1 MVNTY
6 ITHVI
11 RCLYKSNTL
20 ELSEISKLIG
30 ASEKFCKEILEKEE
44 NRYTEGLTL
53 EHVDRIVDF
62 FGMAIFGNSFCKD
75 LFTPQKSHY
84 RNWESLE
91 ENEKEMINIGATIT
105 GGSSIKSANA
115 VSYAKECYH
124 FIDSCEQMISVIKES
139 GSSDDGIESSEN

>member
-30 ASEKFCKEILEKEE
+30 APEEFCKEILEKKETG
-44 NRYTEGLTL
+44 YTEGLTL

-62 FGMAIFGNSFCKD
+62 FGMAIFGTSFCKD
-75 LFTPQKSHY
+75 LFAPQKSHY

-91 ENEKEMINIGATIT
+91 EIEKEMVNIGVAIT
-105 GGSSIKSANA
+105 NVVSKSSVSAVN
-115 VSYAKECYH
+115 YAKECSH
-124 FIDSCEQMISVIKES
+124 FINSCEQMISVIKES